1 MTRILLVLCAASLV
15 SACALPDTS
24 ANTAQTPYVEKET
37 ITGSRIPPKQ
47 AHGNA
52 QGTKRIEM
60 TPLEKD
66 QMFNTKPSGLSGG

>member
-1 MTRILLVLCAASLV
+1 MTRILLVLCAAGLV
-15 SACALPDTS
+15 GACALPDTS

-52 QGTKRIEM
+52 QGTKRVEM
-60 TPLEKD
+60 TPLERD
-66 QMFNTKPSGLSGG
+66 QMFNSKPQGMSGN

>member
-1 MTRILLVLCAASLV
+1 MTRIVLALCAAGVV

-24 ANTAQTPYVEKET
+24 ADTAQAPYVEKET

-60 TPLEKD
+60 TPLERD
-66 QMFNTKPSGLSGG
+66 QMFNTKPSGLGG